1 MHGDDSNDKAQMGLA
16 VPPATEEG
24 GTGETP
30 PEEQRWITELV
41 REHYAPALRYAVKL
55 LRDSAEAEDCV
66 QEAFAEAFSHQESL
80 RDRRAAPSWIRS
92 IVRHRCLR
100 RSRRRD
106 LELLPFASELDELR
120 SADDEPDGE
129 ERPRHLALA
138 RRLVRSLPAHERE
151 IVSLFYVKECSQREI
166 ASFLGLSPSIVN
178 NRLHDA
184 RSRMKQWEKNMEK
197 PRIDSAVED
206 RIARIGTVVS
216 ARGPWIEARFD
227 PDAPFDVFDALA
239 VVDASG
245 KCVERFKVAHRAG
258 HGRVVCL
265 PTGKDLT
272 PVAVGTSVLNTG
284 KVGLELTW
292 LNGVRGVSAADL
304 HAAAAALRGNG
315 ERAFLATGIKAIDLL
330 CPLPARGVV
339 AQAATGGV
347 GRMVLLDELAQR
359 LAGTHAALSL
369 LCLVERSEPDPYRD
383 WGDSMPWGQ
392 SEGTGFY
399 WALTDQ
405 GTDPTC
411 AAFDACDA
419 SIYMSPLLAVRAWYP
434 AIDPEHSRSNLLKP
448 DLVGAEHCA
457 LAARAREELVFLK
470 RAYADPVML
479 ELLACRALA
488 AARRRALEHV
498 PNAPGADVARLARA
512 RKLQLFLT
520 QPFGVVSE
528 WTRWASVEV
537 PVADTL
543 AGVRAILDG
552 AVDDLPEGAFA
563 YAGTLDD
570 VRRHARDGVARRY
583 GE

>member
-1 MHGDDSNDKAQMGLA
+1 MDGDDTGARARNGQAMD
-16 VPPATEEG
+16 PRTEAARPQEPSPD
-24 GTGETP
+24 EP
-30 PEEQRWITELV
+30 RWVAELV
-41 REHYAPALRYAVKL
+41 REHYAPALRYAARL

-66 QEAFAEAFSHQESL
+66 QEAFAEAFSHQASL

-106 LELLPFASELDELR
+106 LELLPFASELDGLR
-120 SADDEPDGE
+120 SSDDERDGE
-129 ERPRHLALA
+129 LHLQRLAIA
-138 RRLVRSLPAHERE
+138 RRLVHGLPAHERE
-151 IVSLFYVKECSQREI
+151 IVLLFYVKECSQREI

-184 RSRMKQWEKNMEK
+184 RSRMKEWEKNMET
-197 PRIDSAVED
+197 PRIDPAVED
-206 RIARIGTVVS
+206 RVARIGTIVS
-216 ARGPWIEARFD
+216 ARGPWIEARFE
-227 PDAPFDVFDALA
+227 PDAPFDLFDALA

-245 KCVERFKVAHRAG
+245 KCVERLKVAHRAG
-258 HGRVVCL
+258 HGSVVCL
-265 PTGKDLT
+265 PTGKDPT
-272 PVAVGTSVLNTG
+272 PLALGTSVLNTA

-292 LNGVRGVSAADL
+292 LNGVRGVSGADL
-304 HAAAAALRGNG
+304 HAAAAALQGNG

-330 CPLPARGVV
+330 CPLPSRGVV

-392 SEGTGFY
+392 SGNIGFY
-399 WALTDQ
+399 WALTDH
-405 GTDPTC
+405 GTDPAC
-411 AAFDACDA
+411 AALDACDA
-419 SIYMSPLLAVRAWYP
+419 VIYMSPMLAVRGWYP

-479 ELLACRALA
+479 ELLASRALA
-488 AARRRALEHV
+488 AARRRALAPV
-498 PNAPGADVARLARA
+498 PAVQDAARLRRA
-512 RKLQLFLT
+512 LELQLFLT

-528 WTRWASVEV
+528 WTRWPSVEV
-537 PVADTL
+537 SIGDTL

-570 VRRHARDGVARRY
+570 VRRHAREGVARRY